1 MPNGPVPNP
10 PIPNSITS
18 MSAPNKSFIARLD
31 GITLLLYFL
40 LVAVG
45 LLAVFSVEYRSTDVS
60 IFIGSKSHM
69 KQAMFFGI
77 SLFIGIIILF
87 TDSKAFSSVAFLSY
101 TAGLVLLVITI
112 FAATAVK
119 GSRSWIGVGAFKFQP
134 GEVCKIFTA
143 LALAKYVSLPEIN
156 FKSLKHRLVGVAI
169 AIVPAIIII
178 LQNETGL
185 ALVYF
190 SFILVMYREGL
201 PGGILVAGFSLA
213 ALAIATLLVPKLTLL
228 IIIAGLGIVS
238 VFLFKNR
245 LLKDAAA
252 RIIFVSAI
260 VFSILFSQFIIPFA
274 FTKVLQ
280 GYQIERIYS
289 MLGTQ
294 MPKEYIKAGGESPEK
309 AKKKDTNYNVNQSK
323 IAIGSGGFFGKGF
336 LNGTSTKNDF
346 VPEQN
351 TDFIFCSIGEQ
362 FGFLGSALLIILYV
376 SLMLRIAFIAER
388 QRSVFSRV
396 YAYSVAAIL
405 FFHFAINISMTIGL
419 APVIGIT
426 LPFLSYGGSSL
437 VTFSIFIF
445 ILIRLDA
452 DRGVLIR

>member
-1 MPNGPVPNP
+1 
-10 PIPNSITS
+10 

-40 LVAVG
+40 LVTIG
-45 LLAVFSVEYRSTDVS
+45 LIAVFSVEYRSTDIS

-77 SLFIGIIILF
+77 SLFLGIIILF
-87 TDSKAFSSVAFLSY
+87 TDSKAFSAAAFLSY
-101 TAGLVLLVITI
+101 TLGLVLLVITI
-112 FAATAVK
+112 FLGANVK
-119 GSRSWIGVGAFKFQP
+119 GSHSWLGVGAFRFQP
-134 GEVCKIFTA
+134 GEVCKLFTA
-143 LALAKYVSLPEIN
+143 LALAKYLSLPEVN
-156 FKSLKHRLVGVAI
+156 FKAWKYRFVGLAI
-169 AIVPAIIII
+169 ALLPAVIII

-201 PGGILVAGFSLA
+201 PGGILVAGFSMA
-213 ALAIATLLVPKLTLL
+213 ALAIATLLIPKFTLL
-228 IIIAGLGIVS
+228 FILLGLAVLA
-238 VFLFKNR
+238 VALFRKR
-245 LLKDAAA
+245 LLRDATA
-252 RIIFVSAI
+252 RIILGVSL
-260 VFSILFSQFIIPFA
+260 VFSLVFSQFIIPFA
-274 FTKVLQ
+274 FSKVLQ

-289 MLGTQ
+289 MLGTEV
-294 MPKEYIKAGGESPEK
+294 PKDYVKVNGEQPEG
-309 AKKKDTNYNVNQSK
+309 AKKKDNNYNVNQSK
-323 IAIGSGGFFGKGF
+323 IAIGSGGLMGKGF

-351 TDFIFCSIGEQ
+351 TDFIFCSVGEQ
-362 FGFLGSALLIILYV
+362 FGFVGSGLLIALYV
-376 SLMLRIAFIAER
+376 ALMLRIVHLAER
-388 QRSVFSRV
+388 QRSIFSRV

>member
-1 MPNGPVPNP
+1 
-10 PIPNSITS
+10 

-31 GITLLLYFL
+31 GITLLLYLL

-45 LLAVFSVEYRSTDVS
+45 LVAVFSVEYRSTDVS

-69 KQAMFFGI
+69 KQATFFGI
-77 SLFIGIIILF
+77 SLFIGLIILF

-101 TAGLVLLVITI
+101 TAGLALLVITI

-119 GSRSWIGVGAFKFQP
+119 GSRSWLGVGSFRFQP

-143 LALAKYVSLPEIN
+143 LALAKYLSLPEIN

-169 AIVPAIIII
+169 AMLPAVIIL

-213 ALAIATLLVPKLTLL
+213 ALAIASLLVPKLTLL
-228 IIIAGLGIVS
+228 LIIAGLAALSIFV
-238 VFLFKNR
+238 FKNK
-245 LLKDAAA
+245 LLKDGAS
-252 RIIFVSAI
+252 RIIFICALI
-260 VFSILFSQFIIPFA
+260 FSVVFSQFIIPFA
-274 FTKVLQ
+274 FKHVMK

-289 MLGTQ
+289 MLGTDVPEQ
-294 MPKEYIKAGGESPEK
+294 YIKEDAATLEK
-309 AKKKDTNYNVNQSK
+309 GKKKDLNYNVNQSK
-323 IAIGSGGFFGKGF
+323 IAIGSGGFWGKGF

-351 TDFIFCSIGEQ
+351 TDFIFCSVGEQ
-362 FGFLGSALLIILYV
+362 FGFLGSAVLIILYV
-376 SLMLRIAFIAER
+376 SLMLRIAWIAER